1 MNARRQPHGLMLPK
15 APNVSRRDLLHLGA
29 VAAAGVLVGGN
40 VLAAC
45 GDDDDGGAAGTSPGT
60 AGTTPGTTG
69 GTPAGTTPGT
79 APGTSAGTPATG
91 TGQPLDV
98 LRLGFAYIG
107 PINDNGW
114 TQEHHRGRQ
123 YVFDQL
129 GDKVTGKYVENVLF
143 DPAQTTPIFEDLA
156 ANHDMVIANTE
167 YASLLSDVAKKH
179 PDVHFLECDGHTYL
193 DNLYSYYL
201 RHVQPAYA
209 LGVAAALLNE
219 GTPTKIGYI
228 GAFPTATA
236 YNDVN
241 GLVLGARTIDPDA
254 TVKAVMISSFFDP
267 PKATAAA
274 NALLGEDINFLFAVM
289 DEPSFLQVAND
300 KGVWA
305 AAWNTD
311 VRQFGPDVYVN
322 NFQLEFGPYY
332 LEQAKAALAGTWT
345 AKKQPDLLPLDLGD
359 WGDKVP
365 QDVSAEVDKL
375 RPQLVD
381 ETLNPYTGPIKDNTG
396 AERLAE
402 GETLDA
408 QQAYLIDWAAEGV
421 SGVEG

>member
-1 MNARRQPHGLMLPK
+1 MTRRGLLQM
-15 APNVSRRDLLHLGA
+15 GA
-29 VAAAGVLVGGN
+29 AAAAGALVGGN

-45 GDDDDGGAAGTSPGT
+45 GGDDDDDAG
-60 AGTTPGTTG
+60 GTTPGTG
-69 GTPAGTTPGT
+69 GTTPGT
-79 APGTSAGTPATG
+79 SGTTPGTSGTATTAAGSAPGTTAATTG
-91 TGQPLDV
+91 TGAALDH

-123 YVFDQL
+123 LVFDTL
-129 GDKVTGKYVENVLF
+129 GDQVSGTYVENVLF

-156 ANHDMVIANTE
+156 QNHDFVIANTE
-167 YASLLSDVAKKH
+167 YATLLSDVAANY

-193 DNLYSYYL
+193 ENLYSYYV
-201 RHVQPAYA
+201 RHVQPTYA
-209 LGVAAALLNE
+209 LGVAAAMLNE
-219 GTPTKIGYI
+219 GSPTRIGYI

-241 GLVLGARTIDPDA
+241 GLILGARTIDPEA
-254 TVKAVMISSFFDP
+254 TVQAVMISSFFDP

-300 KGVWA
+300 AGVWA

-322 NFQLEFGPYY
+322 TLQLDFGPYY
-332 LEQAKAALAGTWT
+332 LEQAEAALAGTWT
-345 AKKQPDLLPLDLGD
+345 AKTQPDLLPLDLGE
-359 WGDKVP
+359 WGDAVP
-365 QDVSAEVDKL
+365 EEVRAAVDEL
-375 RPQLVD
+375 RPQLLD
-381 ETLNPYTGPIKDNTG
+381 ETLNPYTGPIVDNTG
-396 AERLAE
+396 TERLAE

-408 QQAYLIDWAAEGV
+408 QQAYLVDWAAEGV

>member
-1 MNARRQPHGLMLPK
+1 MNDRRQPPRLVVPETGIG
-15 APNVSRRDLLHLGA
+15 RRRLIKIGA
-29 VAAAGVLVGGN
+29 AGAAGVFFGGN

-45 GDDDDGGAAGTSPGT
+45 GDDDDNGAAGTTGD
-60 AGTTPGTTG
+60 TTPGGGTTG
-69 GTPAGTTPGT
+69 GTTAGTTGAGTSPATTPGT
-79 APGTSAGTPATG
+79 SGGAA
-91 TGQPLDV
+91 LDK

-123 YVFDQL
+123 FVFDTL

-156 ANHDMVIANTE
+156 ANHDFVIANTE
-167 YASLLSDVAKKH
+167 YANLLSDVAKKY
-179 PDVHFLECDGHTYL
+179 PDVHFLECDGHAYL
-193 DNLYSYYL
+193 DNLYSYYV
-201 RHVQPAYA
+201 RHVQPTYA
-209 LGVAAALLNE
+209 LGVAAALLN
-219 GTPTKIGYI
+219 GGSGTKIGYI

-241 GLVLGARTIDPDA
+241 GLVLGARTIDPEA
-254 TVKAVMISSFFDP
+254 TVQAVMISSFFDP
-267 PKATAAA
+267 PKATSAA
-274 NALLGEDINFLFAVM
+274 NALLAEDINFLFAVM

-300 KGVWA
+300 AGVWA

-311 VRQFGPDVYVN
+311 VREFGPEVYVN
-322 NFQLEFGPYY
+322 TLQLDFGPYY
-332 LEQAKAALAGTWT
+332 LEQAEAALAGTWT
-345 AKKQPDLLPLDLGD
+345 AKTEPDLLPLDLGD
-359 WGDKVP
+359 WGDQVP
-365 QDVSAEVDKL
+365 QDVRDEVDKL
-375 RPQLVD
+375 RPQLLD
-381 ETLNPYTGPIKDNTG
+381 ESLNPYTGPIVDSQGT
-396 AERLAE
+396 ERLAE

>member
-1 MNARRQPHGLMLPK
+1 MNARRQPRGLMLPK
-15 APNVSRRDLLHLGA
+15 ASNVSRRDLLHLGA

-40 VLAAC
+40 VVAAC
-45 GDDDDGGAAGTSPGT
+45 GDDDDDTAGGTTPGT
-60 AGTTPGTTG
+60 GGTTPGTTA

-79 APGTSAGTPATG
+79 APGSSAATPGSGAA
-91 TGQPLDV
+91 LDV

-123 YVFDQL
+123 YVFDTL

-156 ANHDMVIANTE
+156 ANHDFVIANTE
-167 YASLLSDVAKKH
+167 YATLLSDVAEKY

-193 DNLYSYYL
+193 DNLYSYYV
-201 RHVQPAYA
+201 RHVQPTYA
-209 LGVAAALLNE
+209 LGVAAALLNQ
-219 GTPTKIGYI
+219 GSPTKIGYI
-228 GAFPTATA
+228 GAFATATA

-241 GLVLGARTIDPDA
+241 GLVLGARTIDPEA
-254 TVKAVMISSFFDP
+254 TVQAVMISSFFDP
-267 PKATAAA
+267 PKATSAA
-274 NALLGEDINFLFAVM
+274 NALLAEDINFLFAVM

-300 KGVWA
+300 AGVWA

-311 VRQFGPDVYVN
+311 VREFGPDVYVN
-322 NFQLEFGPYY
+322 TLQLDFGPYY
-332 LEQAKAALAGTWT
+332 LEQAEAALAGTWV
-345 AKKQPDLLPLDLGD
+345 AKTQPDLLPLDLGD

-375 RPQLVD
+375 RPQLLD
-381 ETLNPYTGPIKDNTG
+381 ESLNPYTGPIVDNQG
-396 AERLAE
+396 KERLAE

-408 QQAYLIDWAAEGV
+408 QQAYLVDWAAEGV

>member
-1 MNARRQPHGLMLPK
+1 M
-15 APNVSRRDLLHLGA
+15 GA
-29 VAAAGVLVGGN
+29 AAAAGVLVGGN

-45 GDDDDGGAAGTSPGT
+45 GDDDDDDAG
-60 AGTTPGTTG
+60 GTTPGTG
-69 GTPAGTTPGT
+69 GTTPGT
-79 APGTSAGTPATG
+79 SGTTPGTGTTAATGGSAPGTTTATTGSGTP
-91 TGQPLDV
+91 LDH

-123 YVFDQL
+123 LVLDTL
-129 GDKVTGKYVENVLF
+129 GDRVSGTYVENVLF

-156 ANHDMVIANTE
+156 QNHDFVIANTE
-167 YASLLSDVAKKH
+167 YATLLSDVAEKY

-193 DNLYSYYL
+193 ENLYSYYV
-201 RHVQPAYA
+201 RHVQPTYA

-219 GTPTKIGYI
+219 GSPTRIGYI

-241 GLVLGARTIDPDA
+241 GLVLGARTIDPEA
-254 TVKAVMISSFFDP
+254 TVQAVMISSFFDP

-300 KGVWA
+300 AGVWA

-311 VRQFGPDVYVN
+311 VREFGPDVYVN
-322 NFQLEFGPYY
+322 TLQLDFGPYY
-332 LEQAKAALAGTWT
+332 VEQAEAALAGTWT
-345 AKKQPDLLPLDLGD
+345 AKTQPDLLPLDLGD
-359 WGDKVP
+359 WGDAVP
-365 QDVSAEVDKL
+365 DDVRAAVDEL
-375 RPQLVD
+375 RPQLLD
-381 ETLNPYTGPIKDNTG
+381 QTLNPYTGPIVDNQGT
-396 AERLAE
+396 ERLAE

-408 QQAYLIDWAAEGV
+408 QQAYLVDWAAEGV

>member
-1 MNARRQPHGLMLPK
+1 MLAWQAGL
-15 APNVSRRDLLHLGA
+15 SRRRLIQLGA
-29 VAAAGVLVGGN
+29 AGAAAALVS
-40 VLAAC
+40 AAC
-45 GDDDDGGAAGTSPGT
+45 GSDDDGGGAADTT
-60 AGTTPGTTG
+60 AGGAGTTG
-69 GTPAGTTPGT
+69 GADTTAAGADTTAAASG
-79 APGTSAGTPATG
+79 G
-91 TGQPLDV
+91 GQALDK
-98 LRLGFAYIG
+98 LRMGFAYIG

-123 YVFDQL
+123 HVFDTL
-129 GDKVTGKYVENVLF
+129 GDKVEGQYVENVLF

-156 ANHDMVIANTE
+156 QNHDFVVANTE
-167 YASLLSDVAKKH
+167 YATLLSDVAAQY

-193 DNLYSYYL
+193 DNLYSFYVK
-201 RHVQPAYA
+201 HVQPCYA

-219 GTPTKIGYI
+219 GSDVNIGYI

-241 GLVLGARTIDPDA
+241 GLLLGARTINPNA

-274 NALLGEDINFLFAVM
+274 NALLSEDINFLFSVM

-300 KGVWA
+300 AGVWA

-311 VRQFGPDVYVN
+311 VREFGPDVYVN
-322 NFQLEFGPYY
+322 TLQLDFGPYY
-332 LEQAKAALAGTWT
+332 LEQAEAALAGTWT
-345 AKKQPDLLPLDLGD
+345 AKTQPDLLPLDLGS

-365 QDVSAEVDKL
+365 ADVTAEVDKL
-375 RPQLVD
+375 RPQLLD
-381 ETLNPYTGPIKDNTG
+381 GTLNPYTGPIVDNKG
-396 AERLAE
+396 EERLAD
-402 GETLDA
+402 GETLDE
-408 QQAYLIDWAAEGV
+408 QQAYLVDWAVEGV

>member
-1 MNARRQPHGLMLPK
+1 M
-15 APNVSRRDLLHLGA
+15 GA
-29 VAAAGVLVGGN
+29 AAAAGALVSGN

-45 GDDDDGGAAGTSPGT
+45 GDDDDDAGGTTPGT
-60 AGTTPGTTG
+60 AGTTPGTG
-69 GTPAGTTPGT
+69 GTAATTAGS
-79 APGTSAGTPATG
+79 APGTTAAT
-91 TGQPLDV
+91 TGSGAALDQ

-123 YVFDQL
+123 LVLDTL
-129 GDKVTGKYVENVLF
+129 GDQVSGTYVENVLF

-156 ANHDMVIANTE
+156 QNHDFVIANTE
-167 YASLLSDVAKKH
+167 YATLLSDVAAKY

-193 DNLYSYYL
+193 ENLYSYYV
-201 RHVQPAYA
+201 RHVQPTYA
-209 LGVAAALLNE
+209 LGVAAAMLNQ
-219 GTPTKIGYI
+219 GSPTRIGYI

-241 GLVLGARTIDPDA
+241 GLILGARTIDPEA
-254 TVKAVMISSFFDP
+254 TVQAVMISSFFDP

-274 NALLGEDINFLFAVM
+274 NALLGEDINFLFSVM

-300 KGVWA
+300 AGVWA

-311 VRQFGPDVYVN
+311 VREFGPEVYVN
-322 NFQLEFGPYY
+322 TLQLDFGPYY
-332 LEQAKAALAGTWT
+332 VEQAEAALAGTWT
-345 AKKQPDLLPLDLGD
+345 AKTQPDLLPLDLGD
-359 WGDKVP
+359 WGDAVP
-365 QDVSAEVDKL
+365 EDVRAAVDEL
-375 RPQLVD
+375 RPQLLD
-381 ETLNPYTGPIKDNTG
+381 ETLNPYTGPIVDNQGT
-396 AERLAE
+396 ERLAE

-408 QQAYLIDWAAEGV
+408 QQAYLVDWAAEGV

>member
-1 MNARRQPHGLMLPK
+1 MNARRQPRGLRLPK
-15 APNVSRRDLLHLGA
+15 KTPNVSRRDLLQFGA
-29 VAAAGVLVGGN
+29 MAAAGVFVGGN

-45 GDDDDGGAAGTSPGT
+45 GDDDDS
-60 AGTTPGTTG
+60 AGTTPGTGGTTAG
-69 GTPAGTTPGT
+69 TTAGTPAGTSAAT
-79 APGTSAGTPATG
+79 APGSSAAPPASG
-91 TGQPLDV
+91 SGQALDV

-123 YVFDQL
+123 YVFDTL

-156 ANHDMVIANTE
+156 ANHDFVIANTE
-167 YASLLSDVAKKH
+167 YATLLSDVAKKY
-179 PDVHFLECDGHTYL
+179 PDVHFLECDGHAYL
-193 DNLYSYYL
+193 DNLYSYYV
-201 RHVQPAYA
+201 RHVQPTYA
-209 LGVAAALLNE
+209 LGVAAALLN
-219 GTPTKIGYI
+219 GGSGTKIGYI

-241 GLVLGARTIDPDA
+241 GLVLGARTIDPEA
-254 TVKAVMISSFFDP
+254 TVQAVMISSFFDP
-267 PKATAAA
+267 PKATSAA
-274 NALLGEDINFLFAVM
+274 NALLAEDINFLFAVM

-300 KGVWA
+300 AGVWA

-311 VRQFGPDVYVN
+311 VREFGPDVYVN
-322 NFQLEFGPYY
+322 TLQLDFGPYY
-332 LEQAKAALAGTWT
+332 LEQAEAALAGTWT
-345 AKKQPDLLPLDLGD
+345 AKTEPDLLPLDLGD

-365 QDVSAEVDKL
+365 EDVRSEVDKL
-375 RPQLVD
+375 RPQLLD
-381 ETLNPYTGPIKDNTG
+381 ESLNPYTGPIVDNKG
-396 AERLAE
+396 KERLAE